1 MSILVL
7 DPRDNR
13 YKLYVKGA
21 DSEIHKRLKKDG
33 QDAKIMRAV
42 EEFTETASEQG
53 LRTLYFAMKILDQ
66 KELER
71 FHTEVELTEQILQKK
86 EERLEIIYSNL
97 ESDLTLLGATAVED
111 RLQENVPEVIHD
123 FQRANIKVWML
134 TGDKFETAKNIG
146 ASCKLINL
154 KTDEIYE
161 LRTKSDVAKICSVM
175 GVSKNEQLMRE
186 RKRRVLIVQ
195 NEALA
200 TITSIDQFRTNFIR
214 ISKTCEA
221 VICCRVSPK

>member
-1 MSILVL
+1 MSILVY

-21 DSEIHKRLKKDG
+21 DSEIQKRLKKDG
-33 QDAKIMRAV
+33 QDANIMRIV
-42 EEFTETASEQG
+42 EEFTDQASEEG
-53 LRTLYFAMKILDQ
+53 LRTLFFAMKIIDK

-71 FHTEVELTEQILQKK
+71 FHSEIELTEQILQKK
-86 EERLEIIYSNL
+86 EERLELIYSNM

-146 ASCKLINL
+146 ASCKLI
-154 KTDEIYE
+154 
-161 LRTKSDVAKICSVM
+161 
-175 GVSKNEQLMRE
+175 
-186 RKRRVLIVQ
+186 
-195 NEALA
+195 
-200 TITSIDQFRTNFIR
+200 
-214 ISKTCEA
+214 
-221 VICCRVSPK
+221 